1 MTWIQSEPNTA
12 MPDRP
17 ITKRLTTGAAKSR
30 TNTVCRATIV
40 TRVYRAI
47 TSARPSAR
55 RDSTAS
61 GRKPLPNNQFR
72 PDIEGLRA
80 VAVLA
85 VVLFHAGVPG
95 LSGGFTGVDAFFVV
109 SGFLITG
116 LLWREASGTATVRLA
131 PFYAARARRLLP
143 AAALVLV
150 ATSVAATA
158 LLPPL
163 RARSVVTDAIANA
176 LYVGN
181 YRFAVEGTDYL
192 AADTAPSPLQHYWS
206 LGVEEQFYL
215 LWPALILGTAWLLAR
230 TGRETRS
237 AVPYA
242 AVLAVVA
249 GASLTVSL
257 VWTRTMP
264 PWAFFSLPTRAWELA
279 AGGLIA
285 LTAVLW
291 SKLPP
296 VCAAMVGWGGLVV
309 VLATCTQLGTPT
321 PYPGS
326 AALLP
331 VLGTTLVIG
340 AGCAIPDL
348 GVGRLLSKP
357 ALRGIGRVS
366 YSWYL
371 WHWPVLL
378 LAPALFGHDLGLA
391 GRLAM
396 VGISLGLAIPTL
408 HLVENPARFA
418 TALRASPWRSLAVG
432 ATATGVAVCAGLAL
446 LAVRPVPTGSGP
458 AAVPLAL
465 PVSGAATPHSPASP
479 VTPEQQVRAA
489 VAASANL
496 RAVPSNLSPS
506 LDNITKAEVFLNG
519 CVLSWK
525 DVALPDC
532 ESGYTASGT
541 RITLIGDSHA
551 AMWQPA
557 LETTA
562 QQRGWRLETLAKVT
576 CPLMDI
582 PILSPYLGREFTE
595 CTQWRSEVLAR
606 VAEQRPALIVLD
618 MTRRYGADF
627 GFVSYDRV
635 WLDGLA
641 QLVSQLR
648 GTGARVLVLG
658 PVPDPHTTVPTC
670 LSAHLDDATACT
682 PDRSI
687 AVNDAGIAAETAAVQ
702 AGGGQYARLDPYF
715 CTDRRCPVIIG
726 NTLVFR
732 DDNHITTE
740 YAQLLSPVVEHLTE
754 SALAPN

>member
-1 MTWIQSEPNTA
+1 MPN
-12 MPDRP
+12 
-17 ITKRLTTGAAKSR
+17 K
-30 TNTVCRATIV
+30 
-40 TRVYRAI
+40 
-47 TSARPSAR
+47 
-55 RDSTAS
+55 
-61 GRKPLPNNQFR
+61 QFR

-95 LSGGFTGVDAFFVV
+95 FGGGFIGVDVFFVV

-116 LLWREASGTATVRLA
+116 LLWREASSTGSVQMAH
-131 PFYAARARRLLP
+131 FYAGRARRLLP

-150 ATSVAATA
+150 VTSVAATL

-163 RARSVVTDAIANA
+163 QARSVLADAIASA
-176 LYVGN
+176 LYAGN
-181 YRFAVEGTDYL
+181 YRFAAEGTDYL
-192 AADTAPSPLQHYWS
+192 AAEAAPSPLQHYWS

-215 LWPALILGTAWLLAR
+215 LWPALILGTAWLLTR
-230 TGRETRS
+230 NGRGTRS
-237 AVPYA
+237 PVPYVC
-242 AVLAVVA
+242 VLAVVA
-249 GASLTVSL
+249 GASLALSL
-257 VWTRTMP
+257 AWTQTMP

-279 AGGLIA
+279 VGGLIA
-285 LTAVLW
+285 LTAAHWRGLH
-291 SKLPP
+291 P
-296 VCAAMVGWGGLVV
+296 VCAAVVGWGGLALVV
-309 VLATCTQLGTPT
+309 VTCTQLGTST

-331 VLGTTLVIG
+331 VLGTALVIG

-357 ALRGIGRVS
+357 AMRGIGRVS

-378 LAPALFGHDLGLA
+378 LAPAVFGHGLGLA

-396 VGISLGLAIPTL
+396 VAISLGLAILTL

-418 TALRASPWRSLAVG
+418 AALRNSSWRSLAVG
-432 ATATGVAVCAGLAL
+432 ATATGVAVCAGLVL

-458 AAVPLAL
+458 AAVP
-465 PVSGAATPHSPASP
+465 VAAIGPARAAAP
-479 VTPEQQVRAA
+479 TLTPEQRVQAA
-489 VAASANL
+489 IAASADL
-496 RAVPSNLSPS
+496 RAVPSNLSPP
-506 LDNITKAEVFLNG
+506 LGNITKPEAFVNG

-525 DVALPDC
+525 DVVVPEC
-532 ESGYTASGT
+532 ASGATTSAT
-541 RITLIGDSHA
+541 RIALIGDSHA
-551 AMWQPA
+551 GMWQPA

-562 QQRGWRLETLAKVT
+562 QQRGWRLETMAKVT
-576 CPLMDI
+576 CPPMKL

-595 CTQWRSEVLAR
+595 CKQWRADVLSR
-606 VAEQRPALIVLD
+606 VAKERPALIVLD
-618 MTRRYGADF
+618 MVRRYGADF
-627 GFVSYDRV
+627 GFVSYDGA
-635 WLDGLA
+635 WLDGLTR
-641 QLVSQLR
+641 LVSQLR

-670 LSAHLDDATACT
+670 LSAHMDDATACA

-687 AVNDAGIAAETAAVQ
+687 ALNDSGIAAEAAAVQ
-702 AGGGQYARLDPYF
+702 AGGGQYARLDQYF
-715 CTDRRCPVIIG
+715 CTDRRCPVIVG

-732 DDNHITTE
+732 DDNHITAE
-740 YAQLLSPVVEHLTE
+740 YAQLLAPVLARLTE